1 MYLETQTY
9 RNHATGLATDTASP
23 ASTTATAASNPSH
36 HSTPQLAFNPTL
48 AGFTQ
53 RLFADGN
60 SAPAFAAQVRGSEAK
75 PIDMQLARISQDVY
89 DPNSRG
95 IDGWQRLDN
104 DQLTAAG
111 IDPASLEDPS
121 TGFRAAVYQ
130 DADGHH
136 VLAFAGSNDIK
147 DWLDNARQGVGLPAA
162 EYNQAV
168 ALATQAKVAFGNDLA
183 ITGHSLGGGLASMAA
198 LATDTPAVTFN
209 ASGLN
214 DATLRRLIPEGDP
227 AALKQQAEQGL
238 VRRYAVDG
246 EVLTSVQEGSPLPD
260 AVGHKIELHDP
271 APVAAPQ
278 LHWYDWLYGKAE
290 VLEAGYQ
297 AAKLKHSVDLH
308 MIDPVIDAL
317 GKDHPWAP

>member
-23 ASTTATAASNPSH
+23 AGAAPPAAAGTPH
-36 HSTPQLAFNPTL
+36 RSTPQLAFNPAL
-48 AGFTQ
+48 AGLARQ
-53 RLFADGN
+53 LFAGGN
-60 SAPAFAAQVRGSEAK
+60 GAAAFDARVRGTDARS
-75 PIDMQLARISQDVY
+75 IDMQLARISQDVY
-89 DPNSRG
+89 DPSSRG
-95 IDGWQRLDN
+95 IDGWQRLD
-104 DQLTAAG
+104 DGQLRAAG

-130 DADGHH
+130 DAGGNH

-168 ALATQAKVAFGNDLA
+168 ALATQAKVAFGHDLA
-183 ITGHSLGGGLASMAA
+183 IIGHSLGGGLASMAA

-227 AALKQQAEQGL
+227 AALKRQAEQGL

-246 EVLTSVQEGSPLPD
+246 EVLTSAQEGTPLPD
-260 AVGHKIELHDP
+260 AVGHKIALHDP

-317 GKDHPWAP
+317 GKDHPWTA